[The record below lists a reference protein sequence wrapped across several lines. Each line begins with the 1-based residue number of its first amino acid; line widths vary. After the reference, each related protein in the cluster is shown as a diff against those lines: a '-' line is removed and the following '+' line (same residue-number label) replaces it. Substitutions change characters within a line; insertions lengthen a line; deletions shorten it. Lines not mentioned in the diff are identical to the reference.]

1 MAWTYSGD
9 PANNA
14 RDEVRFLVG
23 DIDTSN
29 QQINDAEIAYL
40 LAAWNNDA
48 YISAAYACESI
59 AGRFNAKA
67 DGSKSV
73 GDLSIST
80 RFVEQA
86 KAYMERASNLRYTAS
101 RKFPP
106 SPNWDVDGYPNTSEF
121 SIGMQRNIGSG
132 TNSVPP
138 IQNFPD

>member
-9 PANNA
+9 PANSA
-14 RDEVRFLVG
+14 SDEVRFLVG
-23 DIDTSN
+23 DIDTDN

-40 LAAWNNDA
+40 LATWNNDS
-48 YISAAYACESI
+48 YISAAFACESI

-86 KAYMERASNLRYTAS
+86 KAYMERANNLRKTAS
-101 RKFPP
+101 HKYPP